1 MASLEAGGEK
11 TEALTTPAGGVEVPD
26 AVGECW
32 ADDVDANKLATEAF
46 ERRYGSDSLG
56 SARWVADWGPVLVDD
71 SESLWSGDCK
81 ATSLGV
87 DVMSRWHSD
96 SDLLPLDSASA

>member
-1 MASLEAGGEK
+1 MGEFRALASLEAGGEK

-46 ERRYGSDSLG
+46 ERRYGKDSLG
-56 SARWVADWGPVLVDD
+56 SARWVA
-71 SESLWSGDCK
+71 E
-81 ATSLGV
+81 
-87 DVMSRWHSD
+87 
-96 SDLLPLDSASA
+96 